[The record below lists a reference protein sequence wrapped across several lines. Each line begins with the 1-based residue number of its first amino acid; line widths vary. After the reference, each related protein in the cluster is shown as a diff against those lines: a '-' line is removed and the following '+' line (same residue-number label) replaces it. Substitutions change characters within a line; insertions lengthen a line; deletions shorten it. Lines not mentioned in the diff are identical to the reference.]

1 MCVPCSNMPDG
12 RPVCDKCFA
21 AFIQTT
27 DMPREMYKRYGTFVC
42 NGIVSRCPSCVKP
55 VILPSGQVPNC
66 SQCWQP
72 CHFDVDP
79 EQFIQR
85 STAVMMG
92 VHTRMGCDS
101 LLLDLSIDLLR
112 KICCIADTHDLGD
125 KGVWGMCCVK
135 MLGDVCYEG
144 VVSQIDTGQFFC
156 HYCIKKD
163 FIRFS
168 SDTSDSASE
177 NDPLLQVASRM

>member
-1 MCVPCSNMPDG
+1 
-12 RPVCDKCFA
+12 
-21 AFIQTT
+21 
-27 DMPREMYKRYGTFVC
+27 
-42 NGIVSRCPSCVKP
+42 
-55 VILPSGQVPNC
+55 
-66 SQCWQP
+66 
-72 CHFDVDP
+72 
-79 EQFIQR
+79 
-85 STAVMMG
+85 MG

-168 SDTSDSASE
+168 SDTSGSASE
-177 NDPLLQVASRM
+177 NEPLLQVVSRMRVLFFSVVLLIDSAMTVSIHMCLDMLLVLPQGFASNEKLFRTVQVPQ